1 MATQDSAEIAA
12 PRSTTAPRAPLGLQ
26 LTRIRRQRPELA
38 TFEELDRNAVRRVRE
53 IESRR
58 PRTEM
63 LHLEESACDRCALV
77 GVLVRHLS
85 ELRDAKPEPDRATFP
100 FASGS
105 GRKASRQLLTPWIG
119 PFCCISSP
127 DEYGEP
133 GACTDEQSASG
144 DS

>member
-1 MATQDSAEIAA
+1 
-12 PRSTTAPRAPLGLQ
+12 
-26 LTRIRRQRPELA
+26 
-38 TFEELDRNAVRRVRE
+38 
-53 IESRR
+53 
-58 PRTEM
+58 M